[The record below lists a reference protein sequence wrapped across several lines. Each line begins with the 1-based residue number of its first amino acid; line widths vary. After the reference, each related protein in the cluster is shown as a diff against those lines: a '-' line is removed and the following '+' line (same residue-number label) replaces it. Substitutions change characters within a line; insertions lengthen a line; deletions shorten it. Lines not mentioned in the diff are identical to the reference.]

1 MSQSALAQKI
11 YTPATVVN
19 IFHHRIG
26 SNELFLSNCL
36 KRWVYPAIPE
46 ISSTLVYIT
55 NIINSH
61 KTVLPLSNNKNNFS
75 CAGHQRS
82 LKKLVQVKRSFVRP
96 SAPLPPAPSPSP
108 GCCCESP
115 RLVSFPSYTKF
126 CVLMELHPPPSQ
138 SQLLEYTPPT
148 LPSLL
153 LQYREVVNGLLN
165 NNNRKLVQSPT
176 F

>member
-19 IFHHRIG
+19 IFHHQIG

-96 SAPLPPAPSPSP
+96 SAPLPPAPLLHQDAAVKAPAS
-108 GCCCESP
+108 C
-115 RLVSFPSYTKF
+115 SFPSYTKF

-165 NNNRKLVQSPT
+165 NNRKLVQSPT

>member
-61 KTVLPLSNNKNNFS
+61 KTVLPLSSNKNNFS

-115 RLVSFPSYTKF
+115 CLVQLPFLHQ
-126 CVLMELHPPPSQ
+126 VL
-138 SQLLEYTPPT
+138 
-148 LPSLL
+148 
-153 LQYREVVNGLLN
+153 RVNGTPSSSLPITATWIHTSDVTELAFA
-165 NNNRKLVQSPT
+165 VQRSS
-176 F
+176 